1 MITKFDS
8 IILEY
13 FKDKRLCGTTTT
25 KFLFMHKEI
34 DFYLEDFFIKSS

>member
-13 FKDKRLCGTTTT
+13 FKDKRLCGATTV
-25 KFLFMHKEI
+25 KFLSMYNEI
-34 DFYLEDFFIKSS
+34 DSYLEDFY